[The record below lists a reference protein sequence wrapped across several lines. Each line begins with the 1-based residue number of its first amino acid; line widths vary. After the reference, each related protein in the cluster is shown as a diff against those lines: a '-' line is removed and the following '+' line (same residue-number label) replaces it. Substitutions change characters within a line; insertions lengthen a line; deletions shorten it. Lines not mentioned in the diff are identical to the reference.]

1 MSFKQEVH
9 AYCQQLVEDQIARS
23 QQLIIEAQAAANQ
36 DSKSS
41 MGDKYET
48 NREMMALEIGKAGEQ
63 LQESSKLK
71 RVLGELNPKNKSS
84 NVTLGSLISTNIGL
98 FYLSVSL
105 GKIKVAEKEVFV
117 LSAVAPLG
125 KVLMDKQIGDEFEFN
140 SRPIKIHSIE

>member
-1 MSFKQEVH
+1 
-9 AYCQQLVEDQIARS
+9 
-23 QQLIIEAQAAANQ
+23 
-36 DSKSS
+36 
-41 MGDKYET
+41 
-48 NREMMALEIGKAGEQ
+48 
-63 LQESSKLK
+63 
-71 RVLGELNPKNKSS
+71 VLGELNPKNKSS